1 MRLQL
6 RKMKCL
12 KKKYIIGG
20 IIILLALG
28 YLSYIV
34 FSSSVTY
41 YVTVS
46 EFKARGTELYNT
58 DVRVSGEIA
67 DNTIDWNAED
77 IELRFT
83 IAEGDETMKVIYQG
97 VQPSGF
103 KPGSNILVEGKYHSD
118 DILWASQLIMKCP
131 SKYEPEE

>member
-1 MRLQL
+1 
-6 RKMKCL
+6 MK
-12 KKKYIIGG
+12 KRYIVGG
-20 IIILLALG
+20 IILLLVLG
-28 YLSYIV
+28 YLSYIGLG
-34 FSSSVTY
+34 SSVTY

-58 DVRVSGEIA
+58 DVRVAGEIA
-67 DNTIDWNAED
+67 DNPIDWNAED

-83 IAEGDETMKVIYQG
+83 ITEGGETMKVIYQG

-118 DILWASQLIMKCP
+118 GVLWASQLIMKCP